1 MKHKLNRWLLSW
13 LLVKEQII
21 MDIWP
26 KYVVWLVLWT
36 SSNLGQDQLF
46 KDMWFQVTDT
56 VV

>member
-1 MKHKLNRWLLSW
+1 MKYKLNRWLLSW
-13 LLVKEQII
+13 LFVKERII

-26 KYVVWLVLWT
+26 KCVVWLVLWT

-46 KDMWFQVTDT
+46 KDMWFQVTDM